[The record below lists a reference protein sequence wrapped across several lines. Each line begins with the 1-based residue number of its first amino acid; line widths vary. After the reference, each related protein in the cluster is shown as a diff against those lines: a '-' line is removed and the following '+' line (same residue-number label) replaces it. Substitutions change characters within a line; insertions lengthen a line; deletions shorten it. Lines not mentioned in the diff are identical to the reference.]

1 MVSMKEGMTDLET
14 EIKEMEEY
22 ITELEEECSPEKTKV
37 DEKKCSDFYKKLTGK
52 RREAV
57 FGQLKNL
64 VAPKVII
71 RYKLAYNNC

>member
-1 MVSMKEGMTDLET
+1 MKEGITDLKI

-22 ITELEEECSPEKTKV
+22 ITELEECPPKQTKV
-37 DEKKCSDFYKKLTGK
+37 DEKKCSDFYKNLTGRK
-52 RREAV
+52 RDAV
-57 FGQLKNL
+57 FSQLKNL